1 MARIIGLCGRSGS
14 GKSMICRM
22 FLQYGIPSIDTD
34 AVYRK
39 LTAASP
45 IVSPCVLE
53 LAEAFG
59 GSVMASDGSLDREQ
73 LAAIVFAPDGKDAL
87 RRLNEIT
94 HKYILNET
102 VILLGRMLAMGAP
115 AVILDAP
122 ALFESRLAGL
132 CDTLVCVTADDET
145 SIRRIV
151 KRDGIDEV
159 RARARLASQIPA
171 EELCAR
177 CDFVVDNS
185 DGASPE
191 LTVKQLAARF
201 TSFADKGMV

>member
-1 MARIIGLCGRSGS
+1 MARIIGMCGRSGS
-14 GKSMICRM
+14 GKSTICRL

-59 GSVMASDGSLDREQ
+59 SSVMAEDGSLDRKQ
-73 LAAIVFAPDGKDAL
+73 LAKIVFAPDGADAL

-102 VILLGRMLAMGAP
+102 VVLLGRMLSMGAP

-122 ALFESRLAGL
+122 VLFESHLDQL
-132 CDTLVCVTADDET
+132 CDTVVCVAADDAS
-145 SIRRIV
+145 SIRRIME
-151 KRDGIDEV
+151 RDGVTEEE
-159 RARARLASQIPA
+159 AKARLAAQIPLA
-171 EELCAR
+171 ELAAR
-177 CDFVVDNS
+177 CDYVVDNS
-185 DGASPE
+185 DGSLPE
-191 LTVKQLAARF
+191 EQVKALAA
-201 TSFADKGMV
+201 SFIR

>member
-14 GKSMICRM
+14 GKSTICRM

-39 LTAASP
+39 LTAPSP
-45 IVSPCVLE
+45 IVSPCVME
-53 LAEAFG
+53 LVGAFG
-59 GSVMASDGSLDREQ
+59 GSVMAPDGSLDREQ
-73 LAAIVFAPDGKDAL
+73 LSAIVFAPDGADAL

-102 VILLGRMLAMGAP
+102 VVLLGRMLAMGAP

-122 ALFESRLAGL
+122 VLFEARLDGL

-145 SIRRIV
+145 SIRRIME
-151 KRDGIDEV
+151 RDGIDEP
-159 RARARLASQIPA
+159 RARARLASQISAA
-171 EELCAR
+171 ELAAK
-177 CDFVVDNS
+177 CDYVVDNS
-185 DGASPE
+185 GGALPE
-191 LTVKQLAARF
+191 VEVKRLAARF
-201 TSFADKGMV
+201 TSFADKGLV

>member
-1 MARIIGLCGRSGS
+1 MARIIGMCGRSGS
-14 GKSMICRM
+14 GKSTICRL

-59 GSVMASDGSLDREQ
+59 SSVMAEDGSLDRKQ
-73 LAAIVFAPDGKDAL
+73 LAKIVFAPDGADAL

-102 VILLGRMLAMGAP
+102 VVLLGRMLSMGAP

-122 ALFESRLAGL
+122 VLFESHLDQL
-132 CDTLVCVTADDET
+132 CDTVVCVAADDAS
-145 SIRRIV
+145 SIRRIME
-151 KRDGIDEV
+151 RDGVTEEE
-159 RARARLASQIPA
+159 AKARLAAQIPLA
-171 EELCAR
+171 ELAAR
-177 CDFVVDNS
+177 CDYVVDNS
-185 DGASPE
+185 DGSLPE
-191 LTVKQLAARF
+191 GQVKALAA
-201 TSFADKGMV
+201 SFIR

>member
-1 MARIIGLCGRSGS
+1 MARIIGMCGRSGS
-14 GKSMICRM
+14 GKSTICRL

-59 GSVMASDGSLDREQ
+59 SSVMAEDGSLDRKQ
-73 LAAIVFAPDGKDAL
+73 LAKIVFAPDGADAL

-102 VILLGRMLAMGAP
+102 VVLLGRMLSMGAP

-122 ALFESRLAGL
+122 VLFESHLDQL
-132 CDTLVCVTADDET
+132 CDTVVCVAADDAS
-145 SIRRIV
+145 SIRRIME
-151 KRDGIDEV
+151 RDGVTEEE
-159 RARARLASQIPA
+159 AKARLAAQIPLA
-171 EELCAR
+171 ELAAR
-177 CDFVVDNS
+177 CDYVVDNS
-185 DGASPE
+185 DGSLPE
-191 LTVKQLAARF
+191 GQVKTLAA
-201 TSFADKGMV
+201 SFIR